1 MIDIYYGRYI
11 CVCACILNFLFMHR
25 RFGFLILIHASM
37 WRVLKCDFTPYSY
50 PSPLHLS
57 LKYLQKIKFL
67 LWKIVFYEISIYFS
81 RMFRNFKHLSLF
93 PKVWRELTRK
103 NVRQWKEKFF
113 FQNLFIK
120 YFFKKLQNYPKKKY
134 LKISISKISTFL
146 LYE

>member
-1 MIDIYYGRYI
+1 M
-11 CVCACILNFLFMHR
+11 
-25 RFGFLILIHASM
+25 RFYAIFISL
-37 WRVLKCDFTPYSY
+37 
-50 PSPLHLS
+50 PLHLS

-120 YFFKKLQNYPKKKY
+120 YFFLNYRITQKKWFKNFDIENKY
-134 LKISISKISTFL
+134 IFTVWIIHFFTF
-146 LYE
+146 EFFKFQHFFFNKNMRVWKR